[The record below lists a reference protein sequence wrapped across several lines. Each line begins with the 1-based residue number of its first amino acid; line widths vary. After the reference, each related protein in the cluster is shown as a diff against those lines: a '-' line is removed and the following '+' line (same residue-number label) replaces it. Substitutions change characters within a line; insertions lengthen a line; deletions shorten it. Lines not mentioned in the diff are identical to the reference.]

1 MVDDSNLGSSEP
13 VLTHGNLN
21 RAIRILAVPMV
32 LEMSM
37 ESVFAVADIF
47 FVGRISTDAVAVVGL
62 TEAFLFLVYA
72 ISFGL
77 AIGTTALVARRIGE
91 QKPDIAA
98 RAAVQANWLGLLVS
112 IPIAVIGIL
121 AAEKLL
127 IAMGA
132 SAELASY
139 GRVYLGVALGGNI
152 VIMLLFINNAV
163 FRGAGDAKMAM
174 WSLWI
179 ANGINLILDPCLI
192 FGLGPFPELGLKGA
206 VIATVIGRGTGV
218 AYQVCRLFTGRGQ
231 IRLAGSSFRPRLE
244 VMKRLGRLSF
254 GGITQQL
261 VETASWLI
269 LVRILATFGATAVAG
284 YTIAMRILSFVFL
297 PAWGLANAAAT
308 LTGQNLGAGR
318 PDRAERATWI
328 TAGYAAGFLF
338 VVMLFF
344 IPLADALIRLFT
356 ADPEVVEVGERCLR
370 IISYGYVFFG
380 FGMVMTEAF
389 NGAGDTMT
397 PAWLHV
403 ITLWLI
409 KLPLALILANALG
422 FGPTGVFM
430 AITVSYAILAVLA
443 VLVFRRGKWKERIV

>member
-1 MVDDSNLGSSEP
+1 MTVNHSES

-37 ESVFAVADIF
+37 ESVFAVADVF
-47 FVGRISTDAVAVVGL
+47 FVGRLGTDAVAIVGL
-62 TEAFLFLVYA
+62 TEAFLYLVYA
-72 ISFGL
+72 VSFGL

-91 QKPDIAA
+91 QRQEIAA

-112 IPIAVIGIL
+112 VPIAIVGLVWTERLLTLMGATPEL
-121 AAEKLL
+121 AAF
-127 IAMGA
+127 GA
-132 SAELASY
+132 EYLAIS
-139 GRVYLGVALGGNI
+139 LGGNA

-206 VIATVIGRGTGV
+206 AIATVIGRGAGV
-218 AYQVCRLFTGRGQ
+218 VYQMLRLFRGRGV
-231 IRLAGSSFRPRLE
+231 IRLSGTRLRPHPKAMIQLA
-244 VMKRLGRLSF
+244 RLSF
-254 GGITQQL
+254 GGMAQQL
-261 VETASWLI
+261 VETTSWLI
-269 LVRILATFGATAVAG
+269 LVRIISSSGAAALAG
-284 YTIAMRILSFVFL
+284 YTIAFRILSFVFL

-308 LTGQNLGAGR
+308 LVGQNLGAGR

-328 TAGYAAGFLF
+328 ISSYAAGFLF
-338 VVMLFF
+338 VIMLIF
-344 IPLADALIRLFT
+344 IPLAETLIRLFT
-356 ADPEVVEVGERCLR
+356 SEPEVVRIGEQCLR
-370 IISYGYVFFG
+370 VVSYGYVFFA

-403 ITLWLI
+403 VTLWLI
-409 KLPLALILANALG
+409 KLPLALVLANALG
-422 FGPTGVFM
+422 YGPIGVFS
-430 AITVSYAILAVLA
+430 AVTISYGILAVL
-443 VLVFRRGKWKERIV
+443 VIIIFRRGRWKERVV

>member
-1 MVDDSNLGSSEP
+1 VKTDSPEP

-21 RAIRILAVPMV
+21 HAIRILAVPMV

-62 TEAFLFLVYA
+62 TEAYLFLVYA

-77 AIGTTALVARRIGE
+77 AIGTTALVSRRIGE
-91 QKPDIAA
+91 QKPAIAA
-98 RAAVQANWLGLLVS
+98 RAAVQANWLGLVIS
-112 IPIAVIGIL
+112 IPIAIVGVL
-121 AAEKLL
+121 GAERLL
-127 IAMGA
+127 VTMGA

-139 GRVYLGVALGGNI
+139 GRVYLGIALGGNI

-163 FRGAGDAKMAM
+163 FRGAGDARMAM
-174 WSLWI
+174 WSLWL
-179 ANGINLILDPCLI
+179 ANGINLVLDPCLI

-218 AYQVCRLFTGRGQ
+218 AYQIFRLVRGSGQ
-231 IRLAGSSFRPRLE
+231 IKLADTSLRPHPD

-254 GGITQQL
+254 GGMAQQL
-261 VETASWLI
+261 VETISWLI
-269 LVRILATFGATAVAG
+269 LVRIVSAFGAAAVAG
-284 YTIAMRILSFVFL
+284 YTIAFRILSFVFL

-308 LTGQNLGAGR
+308 LVGQNLGAGR

-328 TAGYAAGFLF
+328 TSFYAAGSLFL
-338 VVMLFF
+338 VMLLF
-344 IPLADALIRLFT
+344 IPLAERLITLFT
-356 ADPEVVEVGERCLR
+356 SEPEVIRIGEQCLR
-370 IISYGYVFFG
+370 IVSYGYVFFA

-397 PAWLHV
+397 PAWLHLV
-403 ITLWLI
+403 TLWLI
-409 KLPLALILANALG
+409 KLPLAFILANALG
-422 FGPTGVFM
+422 FGPAGVFS
-430 AITVSYAILAVLA
+430 AITISYCILAVLA
-443 VLVFRRGKWKERIV
+443 VLIFRRGRWKERVV

>member
-1 MVDDSNLGSSEP
+1 MSSDRSESAI
-13 VLTHGNLN
+13 THGNLN

-37 ESVFAVADIF
+37 ESVFAVADVF
-47 FVGRISTDAVAVVGL
+47 FVGRLGTDAVAVVGL

-72 ISFGL
+72 LSFGL
-77 AIGTTALVARRIGE
+77 AIGTTALVSRRIGE
-91 QKPDIAA
+91 QKPAVA
-98 RAAVQANWLGLLVS
+98 SRAAVQAIWLGTLVS
-112 IPIAVIGIL
+112 LPIAVIGIL
-121 AAEKLL
+121 GSERLL
-127 IAMGA
+127 MLMGA
-132 SAELASY
+132 TPELASY
-139 GRVYLGVALGGNI
+139 GRVYLGIALGGNI

-163 FRGAGDAKMAM
+163 FRGAGDARMAM

-218 AYQVCRLFTGRGQ
+218 AYQIVRLIRGSGRIKLAEAQ
-231 IRLAGSSFRPRLE
+231 LRPRFDVMARLA
-244 VMKRLGRLSF
+244 RLSF
-254 GGITQQL
+254 GGIAQQL
-261 VETASWLI
+261 VETLSWLI
-269 LVRILATFGATAVAG
+269 LVRIVATFGAAAVAG
-284 YTIAMRILSFVFL
+284 YTIAFRILSFVFL

-308 LTGQNLGAGR
+308 LVGQNLGAGR

-328 TAGYAAGFLF
+328 TSFYAAGSLFL
-338 VVMLFF
+338 VTLLF
-344 IPLADALIRLFT
+344 IPLADSLIRLFT
-356 ADPEVVEVGERCLR
+356 TETEVAVIGEQCLR
-370 IISYGYVFFG
+370 IVSYGYVFFA

-409 KLPLALILANALG
+409 KLPLALVMANVLG
-422 FGPTGVFM
+422 FGPSGVFA
-430 AITVSYAILAVLA
+430 AITISYCILAVLA
-443 VLVFRRGKWKERIV
+443 VVIFRRGKWKDRVV